1 MVNNDAKLRE
11 LEALVES
18 KLSQLHQNIPNN
30 VIDFIEKYQPTI
42 GRKPHNFD
50 LSPFWIEALLDNHKQ
65 KIFSTGRQ
73 VYKST
78 NSASLVAWYALKEP
92 RSEVL
97 WIVDTD
103 AHRSAFSE
111 SRLRDEVFIYND
123 NLRPFLKTGRANLT
137 RIRVNN
143 GSTIFLL
150 TDHNAYNQAEGRSSA
165 ALILDEAQYQ
175 DIEFLYKAMYTT
187 SQTHGDLIM
196 FGIGGEM
203 SSPYHEYWNASDQRE
218 WFYDDA
224 YWREKLTFDAFG
236 NIINTVDELKSILAG
251 KWIPQKPENT
261 KLHGYHIPQ
270 TIMPTIPLTMDDAI
284 TKYQTHPE
292 VSVEYQRLHYPP
304 EIFHTHTMGEFIHAR
319 RRPVTA
325 EMVRKCFVPYID
337 WLDADEVV
345 NLKLDNPTKLRV
357 YAGIDW
363 GSGNKS
369 ASKTVLSIVLHWL
382 DSNRVQLA
390 RLDPRPYESQYA
402 QVAYMSAVINEYMCD
417 ATCADLGYG
426 AFQSDI
432 LKKGGYDENNNKILP
447 VKRYQPVQST
457 GSGVD
462 SFREKQIDSDTEG
475 SKKQHINMD
484 KTISVESIIGVL
496 GQTVPHPLY
505 RREEQLFRPRLIIPY
520 REHVLG
526 DMLLKGFTSITRKDI
541 QDEKEADPRQ
551 FAKKE
556 YNHIDD
562 SVMSLIYAMI
572 NVENYRPSDYSIT
585 VPKRRR

>member
-1 MVNNDAKLRE
+1 M
-11 LEALVES
+11 
-18 KLSQLHQNIPNN
+18 PNN
-30 VIDFIEKYQPTI
+30 VIDFIEKYQPNI

-50 LSPFWIEALLDNHKQ
+50 LAPFWIEPLLDNHKQ

-73 VYKST
+73 VFKST

-137 RIRVNN
+137 RIRLAN

-150 TDHNAYNQAEGRSSA
+150 TDHNAYNQAEGRSAA

-196 FGIGGEM
+196 FGIGGEQ
-203 SSPYHEYWNASDQRE
+203 SSPYHGYWNASDQRE

-236 NIINTVDELKSILAG
+236 VITNTVDELKSILAG
-251 KWIPQKPENT
+251 KWVPQKPENT

-345 NLKLDNPTKLRV
+345 NLKLDNPAKLRV

-390 RLDPRPYESQYA
+390 RLDPRPFESQYA
-402 QVAYMSAVINEYMCD
+402 QVAYMSTVINEYMCD

-520 REHVLG
+520 RDHVLG

-541 QDEKEADPRQ
+541 QDEKESDPRQ

-572 NVENYRPSDYSIT
+572 NVENYRPSDYSIS

>member
-1 MVNNDAKLRE
+1 MQNKNAILDE
-11 LEALVES
+11 LEALLDS
-18 KLSQLHQNIPNN
+18 KLSQVTSTIPNN
-30 VIDFIEKYQPTI
+30 VIDFIEKFQPLI

-65 KIFSTGRQ
+65 KIYSTGRQ
-73 VYKST
+73 VFKST

-103 AHRSAFSE
+103 AHRLAFSE

-123 NLRPFLKTGRANLT
+123 NLRPYLKTGRANLT

-150 TDHNAYNQAEGRSSA
+150 TDHNAYNQAEGRSAA

-196 FGIGGEM
+196 FGIGGEQ
-203 SSPYHEYWNASDQRE
+203 SSPYHQYWLASDQRE
-218 WFYDDA
+218 WFYDDP
-224 YWREKLTFDAFG
+224 YWRDKLTFDAFG
-236 NIINTVDELKSILAG
+236 VITNTSDQLKTILAG
-251 KWIPQKPENT
+251 KWVPQKPENT

-270 TIMPTIPLTMDDAI
+270 TIMPHIPLTIDDAI
-284 TKYQTHPE
+284 TKYQAHPE
-292 VSVEYQRLHYPP
+292 VSIEYQRLHYPP
-304 EIFHTHTMGEFIHAR
+304 EIYSTHTLGEFIHAR

-325 EMVRKCFVPYID
+325 EMVRNCFVPYID
-337 WLDADEVV
+337 WLEAHEVRE
-345 NLKLDNPTKLRV
+345 LKEIYSHKMKV

-369 ASKTVLSIVLHWL
+369 ASKTVLCIVSHWL
-382 DSNRVQLA
+382 DSNRVQLV
-390 RLDPRPYESQYA
+390 RLDPRPFESQYSQA
-402 QVAYMSAVINEYMCD
+402 AYMSTVINDYDCD
-417 ATCADLGYG
+417 GTCADLGYG

-432 LKKGGYDENNNKILP
+432 LKKGGYDEYNNKILP
-447 VKRYQPVQST
+447 IKKYQPVVST
-457 GSGVD
+457 GTGVD
-462 SFREKQIDSDTEG
+462 SFRQKRIDTDTEG
-475 SKKQHINMD
+475 IKKQHITID
-484 KTISVESIIGVL
+484 KTVSVESIIGVL

-505 RREEQLFRPRLIIPY
+505 RRREQLFRPRLIIPY
-520 REHVLG
+520 RDGVLG
-526 DMLLKGFTSITRKDI
+526 NLLLDGFTSITRRDI
-541 QDEKEADPRQ
+541 HDEKQDDPRQ

-562 SVMSLIYAMI
+562 TVMSLIYAMI
-572 NVENYRPSDYSIT
+572 NVDNYNPSDYKINAIT
-585 VPKRRR
+585 RRR

>member
-1 MVNNDAKLRE
+1 M
-11 LEALVES
+11 
-18 KLSQLHQNIPNN
+18 PNN

-50 LSPFWIEALLDNHKQ
+50 LAPFWIEPLLDNHKQ

-73 VYKST
+73 VFKST

-92 RSEVL
+92 RCEVL

-103 AHRSAFSE
+103 AHRMAFSE
-111 SRLRDEVFIYND
+111 SRMRDEVFIYND
-123 NLRPFLKTGRANLT
+123 NLRPYLKTGRANLS
-137 RIRVNN
+137 RIRLSN

-150 TDHNAYNQAEGRSSA
+150 TDHNAYNQAEGRSAA

-196 FGIGGEM
+196 FGIGGEQ
-203 SSPYHEYWNASDQRE
+203 SSPYHKYWMASDQRE

-224 YWREKLTFDAFG
+224 YWRAKLSFDAFG
-236 NIINTVDELKSILAG
+236 VITNSSEELKSILAG

-270 TIMPTIPLTMDDAI
+270 TIMPHIPLTMDDAI
-284 TKYQTHPE
+284 TKYQSHPE
-292 VSVEYQRLHYPP
+292 TSVEYQRLHYPP

-325 EMVRKCFVPYID
+325 EMVQKCFYPYID
-337 WLDADEVV
+337 WLTAEEVV
-345 NLKLDNPTKLRV
+345 AFKQDNPGKLRV

-369 ASKTVLSIVLHWL
+369 ASKTVLSIVMHWI
-382 DSNRVQLA
+382 DSNRVQLV
-390 RLDPRPYESQYA
+390 RLDPRPFESQYVQA
-402 QVAYMSAVINEYMCD
+402 AYMSAVINAYDCD

-432 LKKGGYDENNNKILP
+432 LKKGGFDENNNVILP
-447 VKRYQPVQST
+447 IRKYQPVIST

-462 SFREKQIDSDTEG
+462 SFRQKQIDTDVEG
-475 SKKQHINMD
+475 IKKQHITID
-484 KTISVESIIGVL
+484 KTVSVESIIGVL

-505 RREEQLFRPRLIIPY
+505 RYEEQLFRTRLIIPY
-520 REHVLG
+520 RERALG
-526 DMLLKGFTSITRKDI
+526 DMLLLGFTGITRKDI

-572 NVENYRPSDYSIT
+572 NVDNYHPSDYGIT
-585 VPKRRR
+585 TAKRRR